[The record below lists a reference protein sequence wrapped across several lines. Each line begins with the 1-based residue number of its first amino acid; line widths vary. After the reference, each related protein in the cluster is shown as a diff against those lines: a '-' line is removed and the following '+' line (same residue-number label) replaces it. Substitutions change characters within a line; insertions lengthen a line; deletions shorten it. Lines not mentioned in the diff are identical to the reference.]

1 MFQLG
6 QLAGRGLSV
15 EHRHSDGTWSRM
27 ELGPEHHD
35 PAQHDP
41 EAGWQHGRV
50 FICRA
55 CEEEVRIASAPE
67 SDPEALN
74 EGA

>member
-6 QLAGRGLSV
+6 QLAGRGLTV

-27 ELGPEHHD
+27 EEREHHD

-41 EAGWQHGRV
+41 EQGWQYGRV
-50 FICRA
+50 FVCMA
-55 CEEEVRIASAPE
+55 CEEEIRIASEPE

-74 EGA
+74 ESA